1 MPLVFVTLQ
10 ERHQRNVSR
19 GVLMFSDGVAAEAGS
34 LPRYDSG
41 SFKLTCVTG
50 APAPAWDYS
59 SLEEEEV
66 RGGAL
71 IKCTAVG

>member
-19 GVLMFSDGVAAEAGS
+19 GVLMFSDGVAAEAGFEGAS

-66 RGGAL
+66 RGG
-71 IKCTAVG
+71 GH